1 MIGHVVM
8 EKGAPGTMLRGL
20 TLQGSARL
28 VLVLLEGP
36 GREMI
41 QRHGLSG
48 DAARVLAEGL
58 VMTALLGAHIKGT
71 ERLFVQVQADAPK
84 FAFLGEVTGE
94 GGVRAR
100 VVPDVLTLTGPIEG
114 VLQAVKWD
122 GPQELY
128 RGLSPIEQ
136 GSFEGALSSYFT
148 RSQQTSGVVRL
159 GVTFGEDGSLQQA
172 AGLLIERLGGDEASL
187 EDFQAAVEPL
197 KTASMDSL
205 VVGALSEELLGGVE
219 VLAHTSLLFACTC
232 SMERVEST
240 LAALGAAD
248 LRALAAEQGGTE
260 VDCHFCS
267 TQYRVSGERL
277 IELAAGIEAS
287 MAEVS

>member
-1 MIGHVVM
+1 MIGHLVTD
-8 EKGAPGTMLRGL
+8 KGAPGTMLRGL
-20 TLQGSARL
+20 TLNGSARL
-28 VLVLLEGP
+28 VLVLVEGP
-36 GREMI
+36 SEEMI
-41 QRHGLSG
+41 RRHGLKG

-58 VMTALLGAHIKGT
+58 VTTALLGAHIKGS

-84 FAFLGEVTGE
+84 FSFLGEVTGE

-128 RGLSPIEQ
+128 RGLSPIEE

-148 RSQQTSGVVRL
+148 RSQQTTGLVRL
-159 GVTFGEDGSLQQA
+159 GVIFDEDGAVRQA
-172 AGLLIERLGGDEASL
+172 AGLLIERLGGDESSL
-187 EDFQAAVEPL
+187 EDFQAAIAPL
-197 KTASMDSL
+197 RATPMAEL

-219 VLAHTSLLFACTC
+219 VLAQTTLVFACTC
-232 SMERVEST
+232 SMERVEAT
-240 LAALGAAD
+240 LIALGAAD

-267 TQYRVSGERL
+267 TQYRVSGARL
-277 IELAAGIEAS
+277 VELAEGIEAPQDQ
-287 MAEVS
+287 VS

>member
-1 MIGHVVM
+1 MIGHLVTDN
-8 EKGAPGTMLRGL
+8 GAPGTMLRGL
-20 TLQGSARL
+20 TLKGSARL

-36 GREMI
+36 AREMI
-41 QRHGLSG
+41 RRHGLHG

-58 VMTALLGAHIKGT
+58 VTTAILGAHIKGD
-71 ERLFVQVQADAPK
+71 ERLFVQVQADSPK
-84 FAFLGEVTGE
+84 FSFLGEVTGD

-122 GPQELY
+122 GPRELY
-128 RGLSPIEQ
+128 RGLSPIEE

-148 RSQQTSGVVRL
+148 RSQQTTGLVRL
-159 GVTFGEDGSLQQA
+159 GVTVNDDGTIRQA
-172 AGLLIERLGGDEASL
+172 AGLLIERLGGDESSL
-187 EDFQAAVEPL
+187 EAFQAAIEPL
-197 KTASMDSL
+197 RSAPMEEL

-219 VLAHTSLLFACTC
+219 VLAQTTLLFACTC

-240 LAALGAAD
+240 LVALGAED

-267 TQYRVSGERL
+267 TQYRVSGPRL
-277 IELAAGIEAS
+277 LELAAGIEAD
-287 MAEVS
+287 VVG